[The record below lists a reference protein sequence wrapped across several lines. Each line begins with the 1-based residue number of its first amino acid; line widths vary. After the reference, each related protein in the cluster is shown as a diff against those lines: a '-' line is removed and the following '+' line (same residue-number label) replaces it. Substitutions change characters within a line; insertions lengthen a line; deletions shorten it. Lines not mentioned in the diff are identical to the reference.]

1 MTLLHGRLELHG
13 VDVEKLAAKAVDA
26 WLRNHRSHLQESDR
40 DDLLAFVVSEL
51 WRTSLTWTPEHPV
64 GFATFAYRIVGARV
78 VDWFRLKL
86 GRSKW
91 TFGDGTVYERERPV
105 PLSLDAPTA
114 SGSPLGATLTGG
126 AGDGEADRGAFI
138 AGLEDSGDG
147 SRDRDHALL
156 RAAAARGS
164 RGGAA

>member
-114 SGSPLGATLTGG
+114 SGSPLGTTLTGG
-126 AGDGEADRGAFI
+126 AGDLEGGCDPELARLLACGDRTRA
-138 AGLEDSGDG
+138 EDQELVRSLV
-147 SRDRDHALL
+147 A
-156 RAAAARGS
+156 
-164 RGGAA
+164 